1 MEISNTPIL
10 NIEVL
15 GSIRALISP
24 SNPTFLEQ
32 LLEQFFEDAVITLN
46 TILQALEAGDAK
58 ALASSAHKLRSSS
71 ANLGATR
78 LSELCRI
85 LESQG
90 NAGIIPD
97 LNLSKIQ
104 LESEYNTAKAALQA
118 LQMAD

>member
-46 TILQALEAGDAK
+46 AILQALEAGDAQ
-58 ALASSAHKLRSSS
+58 ALASPAHKLRSSS

-78 LSELCRI
+78 LSELCRT
-85 LESQG
+85 LEFHG

-97 LNLSKIQ
+97 LNLSKTQ

-118 LQMAD
+118 LQLAD